1 MTYETIRLDVA
12 DFIATVTIDHPPVNA
27 QNSKFREEMTHVFDT
42 FNDRDDVRVVIL
54 TGTGNMFS
62 AGADMKERPN
72 RDEAGAYW
80 AHARRVR
87 ESANSIRECFKPV
100 ICAVNGPALGA
111 GAGIMAACDIII
123 ASDNATIGMPEI
135 DIGLA
140 GGAAMLQRLVGNST
154 GRLMFFT
161 GRRLPAAE
169 LYRQGAISAV
179 VPREKLMDEA
189 MSIAREI
196 AAKSP
201 TGIRYAKLSYN
212 TASTMPQRDG
222 YRFEQNATHALS
234 FTEDAQE
241 AQAAFREKRKPNFKG
256 K

>member
-1 MTYETIRLDVA
+1 MAGRTRSSATCWPRTSWNCRVRSAAPTEDITMTYETIRLDVA

-42 FNDRDDVRVVIL
+42 FNDRNDVRVVIL
-54 TGTGNMFS
+54 PGTGNMFS

-111 GAGIMAACDIII
+111 SAGIMAACDIII

-212 TASTMPQRDG
+212 TT
-222 YRFEQNATHALS
+222 
-234 FTEDAQE
+234 
-241 AQAAFREKRKPNFKG
+241 
-256 K
+256 

>member
-1 MTYETIRLDVA
+1 MYTTIRVEVA
-12 DFIATVTIDHPPVNA
+12 DYIAVVTIDRPPVNA
-27 QNSKFREEMTHVFDT
+27 QNATFRDELTHAFDG
-42 FNDRDDVRVVIL
+42 FNDREDVRVAIL
-54 TGTGNMFS
+54 TGSGNMFS
-62 AGADMKERPN
+62 AGADLKERPN
-72 RDEAGAYW
+72 KDEPGAYW
-80 AHARRVR
+80 QHARKVR
-87 ESANSIRECFKPV
+87 ECANSIRECFKPV

-111 GAGIMAACDIII
+111 GAGLMAACDIII

-140 GGAAMLQRLVGNST
+140 GGAAMLQRLVGGST

-179 VPREKLMDEA
+179 VPREQLMEEA
-189 MSIAREI
+189 MGIARDI
-196 AAKSP
+196 ASKSP

-212 TASTMPQRDG
+212 TTANMPQRDG

-241 AQAAFREKRKPNFKG
+241 AQAAFREKRKPVFKG
-256 K
+256 Q

>member
-1 MTYETIRLDVA
+1 MTYETIRLGVA

>member
-12 DFIATVTIDHPPVNA
+12 DFIATVTIDRPPVNA
-27 QNSKFREEMTHVFDT
+27 QNSKFRDEMTQVFDS

-54 TGTGNMFS
+54 TGAGNMFS
-62 AGADMKERPN
+62 AGADLKERPN

-123 ASDNATIGMPEI
+123 ASENATIGMPEI

-169 LYRQGAISAV
+169 LYRQGVISAV
-179 VPREKLMDEA
+179 LPREKLMDEA

-196 AAKSP
+196 ASKSP

-212 TASTMPQRDG
+212 TTSTMPQRDG